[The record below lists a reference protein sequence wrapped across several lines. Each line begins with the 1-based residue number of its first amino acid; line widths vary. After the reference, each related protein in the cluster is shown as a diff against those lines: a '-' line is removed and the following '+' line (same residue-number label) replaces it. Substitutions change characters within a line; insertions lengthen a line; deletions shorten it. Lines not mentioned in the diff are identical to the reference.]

1 MTIYQ
6 EKYGFVYIWYDR
18 KHKRYY
24 IGSHW
29 GFEDDGYI
37 CSSRMMR
44 QSYNRRPEDFKRRI
58 IKRIYTN
65 RKDLLTEE
73 YRWLRMIDQTK
84 TFTHNKSED
93 SKHNIRYYNI
103 HLGEENPWW
112 ASDDEILTVGEKIS
126 KANKGKVFGPR
137 DPSVGI
143 SISASKTKKFA
154 ECQEKYGY
162 KFTPEHCASIAK
174 GKQGY
179 KHTEEWKADQSIR
192 SKEMWTNGARK
203 RAEPP
208 QRMTSEEQAQ
218 LSSERLKKNWT
229 DPEWKERQQKRLSDG
244 AQYRPPR
251 SDESK
256 EKARVAQ
263 KGKPKEANAKIYIIT
278 FTNGEQQ
285 TIKGLVKYAKDS
297 NIPLSSL
304 SGAANK
310 HVSLPKY
317 NIVSVKRI

>member
-1 MTIYQ
+1 MDSIAQGNTTAMTIYQ

-73 YRWLRMIDQTK
+73 YRWLKMIDRTK

-137 DPSVGI
+137 DPSVSKNI
-143 SISASKTKKFA
+143 SITKTKKFA
-154 ECQEKYGY
+154 ERQEKHGY

-179 KHTEEWKADQSIR
+179 KHTDEWKANNAKLVKEQWANGVRKGKPHTEEWKKQNSIR
-192 SKEMWTNGARK
+192 NKGK
-203 RAEPP
+203 K
-208 QRMTSEEQAQ
+208 
-218 LSSERLKKNWT
+218 LSSEQVEMMRINNYKSYIIVYDDGRTEEVHGLKKFAN
-229 DPEWKERQQKRLSDG
+229 
-244 AQYRPPR
+244 
-251 SDESK
+251 ESGIPYVTLF
-256 EKARVAQ
+256 KAS
-263 KGKPKEANAKIYIIT
+263 KNSTKIKKYS
-278 FTNGEQQ
+278 
-285 TIKGLVKYAKDS
+285 IKS
-297 NIPLSSL
+297 I
-304 SGAANK
+304 
-310 HVSLPKY
+310 
-317 NIVSVKRI
+317 SVL

>member
-37 CSSRMMR
+37 CSSNWMR
-44 QSYNRRPEDFKRRI
+44 HAYRRRPQDFKRRI
-58 IKRIYTN
+58 LTRYYGN
-65 RKDLLTEE
+65 RRGLYDIEQ
-73 YRWLRMIDQTK
+73 RWLDLIKPEELATGKRDT
-84 TFTHNKSED
+84 NKSTT
-93 SKHNIRYYNI
+93 IRYYNFNKQVFI
-103 HLGEENPWW
+103 PWH
-112 ASDDEILTVGEKIS
+112 STDEGIKIVGAKIS

-137 DPSVGI
+137 DPSVGKN
-143 SISASKTKKFA
+143 ISATKTRKFT
-154 ECQEKYGY
+154 ERQEKYGY
-162 KFTPEHCASIAK
+162 KFTPEHCANMAK
-174 GKQGY
+174 SRQGY
-179 KHTEEWKADQSIR
+179 KHTEEWKAGQSIR
-192 SKEMWTNGARK
+192 SKEMWANGTRK

-208 QRMTSEEQAQ
+208 QKMTIEEQAQ
-218 LSSERLKKNWT
+218 LSSERLKKNWA
-229 DPEWKERQQKRLSDG
+229 DPEWKERQQIRLSEG
-244 AQYRPPR
+244 AQNRPPR

-256 EKARVAQ
+256 EKARIAQ

-297 NIPLSSL
+297 DIPLSSL

-310 HVSLPKY
+310 SVSMPKY
-317 NIVSVKRI
+317 NILSVKRI